1 MIAQILIA
9 DDNTDLTG
17 LLNDYLTGKGNRVI
31 VVNDGFQL
39 VQKAGEHLPHLIIAD
54 IQMPGAYGSS
64 AYQVLQ
70 KDERTRKIPVIF
82 ISAHPYEK
90 LAKLLPPQDSKTRFV
105 RKPIDLDT
113 LYDMIVELLPLGGY
127 CP

>member
-1 MIAQILIA
+1 MIAQILVA
-9 DDNTDLTG
+9 DDNTDLTC
-17 LLNDYLTGKGNRVI
+17 LLNDFLTGKGNRVI
-31 VVNDGFQL
+31 VVNDGFQMA
-39 VQKAGEHLPHLIIAD
+39 QKASEHLPHLIIAD

-70 KDERTRKIPVIF
+70 KDERTKKIPVIF
-82 ISAHPYEK
+82 ISAHPFEK
-90 LAKLLPPQDSKTRFV
+90 LAKLLPQPDSKTRFV

-113 LYDMIVELLPLGGY
+113 LYEMILELLPLGGY

>member
-9 DDNTDLTG
+9 DDDAAITG
-17 LLNDYLTGKGNRVI
+17 LLDDYLSSKGNRVI
-31 VVNDGFQL
+31 VVNDGYQL
-39 VQKAGEHLPHLIIAD
+39 AQKAGEYRPHLILTD

-70 KDERTRKIPVIF
+70 KDPATRNIPMIF
-82 ISAHPYEK
+82 ISGHPYSKLEK
-90 LAKLLPPQDSKTRFV
+90 ILPKDPKTRFV
-105 RKPIDLDT
+105 QKPLDLEA
-113 LYDMIVELLPLGGY
+113 LYNLIKELLPLGGY

>member
-9 DDNTDLTG
+9 DDNPDITG
-17 LLNDYLTGKGNRVI
+17 LLSDYLSAKGNRVI
-31 VVNDGFQL
+31 VVSDGYQL
-39 VQKAGEHLPHLIIAD
+39 AQKAGEHRPHLILTD

-70 KDERTRKIPVIF
+70 KDEATKHIPVIF
-82 ISAHPYEK
+82 MSAHPFAK
-90 LAKLLPPQDSKTRFV
+90 LEKLLPKDPKTRFV
-105 RKPIDLDT
+105 QKPVDLQS
-113 LYDMIVELLPLGGY
+113 LYELIKELLPLGGY

>member
-9 DDNTDLTG
+9 DDNLDITG
-17 LLNDYLTGKGNRVI
+17 LLNDYLSSKGNRI
-31 VVNDGFQL
+31 IIVNDGYQL
-39 VQKAGEHLPHLIIAD
+39 AQKASEHLPHLILTD

-70 KDERTRKIPVIF
+70 KEDTTKNIPVIF
-82 ISAHPYEK
+82 MSAHSYEK
-90 LAKLLPPQDSKTRFV
+90 LAKLLPKDPKTRFV
-105 RKPIDLDT
+105 QKPLDLGK
-113 LYDMIVELLPLGGY
+113 LEELIKELLPLGGY